1 MHPQS
6 SDPFTDLLQGDIDL
20 ALGALLIA
28 QQGRPELD
36 IEHYLE
42 RLDQLAEGFNV
53 RHPQMPSEVTA
64 INALNEYL
72 FDELGFRGNKDN
84 YDDPANSYL
93 DEVLDR
99 RLGIPI
105 TLSLVYIEVGNR
117 LGLSLSGVNFPFHF
131 LVRCDAVAYPIFID
145 PFAGGQLLNTLQLA
159 DRLPAV
165 DGVQLRL
172 EDHYLHPASARD
184 ILARILRNLKRI
196 HTYDRQIKEAICCGE
211 RIALLEPQE
220 ADNYRD
226 LGFLYYR
233 AHEYQ
238 KSLDAFEHYLRW
250 AIDAAD
256 ADEIRQNIQV
266 ISSRLGMLN

>member
-1 MHPQS
+1 MHSQS
-6 SDPFTDLLQGDIDL
+6 PDPFIELLRGDIDL

-28 QQGRPELD
+28 QQARPELD
-36 IEHYLE
+36 IGHYLE
-42 RLDQLAEGFNV
+42 RLDQLAEGFKV
-53 RHPQMPSEVTA
+53 RHPQMPAGTTA
-64 INALNEYL
+64 IAALNEYL
-72 FDELGFRGNKDN
+72 FDELGFRGNREN
-84 YDDPANSYL
+84 YDDPTNSYL

-117 LGLSLSGVNFPFHF
+117 LGLSLSGINFPYHF
-131 LVRCDAVAYPIFID
+131 LVRCDAVTDPIFID
-145 PFAGGQLLNTLQLA
+145 PFAKGELLNPLQLA
-159 DRLPAV
+159 DRLPTV
-165 DGVQLRL
+165 DGIQLRL
-172 EDHYLHPASARD
+172 EDRYLQPTHPRN

-196 HTYDRQIKEAICCGE
+196 HTYGRQLREAIYCGE

-226 LGFLYYR
+226 IGFLYYR
-233 AHEYQ
+233 IHEYQ

-250 AIDAAD
+250 AVQAPD